1 MTYRPLDKTR
11 IAALPQNEHDEVEQ
25 VVRLNNQSTLAK
37 VAVLPAIMFA
47 CYLGLLFYFKARG
60 GYGQVQLHTVSTGA
74 AKTTP
79 AAETRL

>member
-1 MTYRPLDKTR
+1 M
-11 IAALPQNEHDEVEQ
+11 AA
-25 VVRLNNQSTLAK
+25 
-37 VAVLPAIMFA
+37 LPAIMFA

-60 GYGQVQLHTVSTGA
+60 GYGQVQLQSVSTGT